1 MLKIIF
7 AVILLLPFFL
17 NSQNITVVEE
27 TAKELIIKIEVADFH
42 LNYSAEFAEITLEN
56 SLQNSEAGFPDIP
69 FLNLNLAVPPN
80 GNFYYSIVSK
90 KREKIKLKKPILPI
104 AKIVKN
110 SFTHD
115 FIYNI
120 DSEKYRQT
128 NDLIVKNEKYQY
140 RSFSIIPLK
149 ISPFQ
154 YNHQNLELEVITELI
169 LKIKII
175 GQTSYRQIIE
185 EDFEFLYPI
194 FILNYKTAKFWKN
207 IPQKDFVKMPFAK
220 SAFWYKILASKNS
233 DNYLDFAEFSQLPQ
247 FCDPASVRIFTMR
260 KVKEEYKIIEL
271 PIFIENNNEMEFD
284 QNTKIYFT
292 AENNENYWLTFGGDF
307 LGKPKRIFQKNELSQ
322 KVISF
327 QKKEIKPKSTKTDLE
342 LIIIYPKAN
351 VFQDQAAELAEIHSD
366 LAAELKSQVEIF
378 DEYSGGVAD
387 KDAIRDYLAET
398 YQNNP
403 NLQYV
408 ILVGAGSD
416 EWDDYSPKNKIMVYK
431 RSSIVSDDYFVDFA
445 QLGRPDLVIG
455 RLPAKNDAEL
465 DVIIDKIR
473 RYKETPTFGFWR
485 NKFLIMADDEN
496 HGDHFEGF
504 GTAAMNHSR
513 YAQELDDLINDDI
526 FVDKIFAFNYEFDAF
541 QAKPEAREAMVDVVN
556 KGCLAWLFIGHG
568 NTDVIGD
575 EDYFRGA
582 LHMNMLKNHDKPSLF
597 FAASC
602 SVGKYQMKNSDCL
615 AEKLVLHDNGGSII
629 SIAGTDD
636 TFPAPNATLYKHY
649 FQYILEDRMSA
660 GIALVAAKLFVTSA
674 SNAVRFN
681 ILGDPVLDIVPPESV
696 GEIDGI
702 ADSIRA
708 RETVE
713 ITGNFNE
720 NIFNSAQIMVFEPKH
735 KIIYENFDYLANPDD
750 DDSEHYTVHYTQNG
764 NKLYNANVSL
774 NAGEYSAEFI
784 VPDDIYAGEDG
795 RILTYVN
802 GEDSDFINTLTSI
815 NTSDVAI
822 DGVANDGPPQVQI
835 WLDSKTFQTG
845 DYVSTNP
852 LLMATI
858 SDENGI
864 NILGSAGRKMLVQ
877 IDESQEFI
885 DVTDGFVYDEN
896 SYTKG
901 ELTWQ
906 LNEISEGEHSLLLIV
921 FDNLN
926 LPKVTDV
933 TFIAKQSGKVV
944 IEQLLSYPNP
954 MCDETNFTFII
965 TEAADVTA
973 TIYTISGRK
982 IQTIK
987 AGNLPSGFQ
996 QIYWNGKDKAG
1007 DNIANGT
1014 YFYKIIANQS
1024 GKVTEKIGKIII
1036 LK

>member
-1 MLKIIF
+1 MLRIIF
-7 AVILLLPFFL
+7 AAILLLPFFL

-27 TAKELIIKIEVADFH
+27 TAKELIVKIEIVDFQ
-42 LNYSAEFAEITLEN
+42 LNYGAEFAEITLEN
-56 SLQNSEAGFPDIP
+56 GLQNSEAGSPDIP

-80 GNFYYSIVSK
+80 GNLRYSIVSQK
-90 KREKIKLKKPILPI
+90 KEKLKLQKPILPV

-110 SFTHD
+110 SSTHD
-115 FIYNI
+115 FIYHV
-120 DSEKYRQT
+120 DVEKYRQI
-128 NDLIVKNEKYQY
+128 NDLIVKNGKSQY
-140 RSFSIIPLK
+140 RSFSLIPLK

-154 YNHQNLELEVITELI
+154 YNHQNLELEVITELT
-169 LKIKII
+169 LKIDII
-175 GQTSYRQIIE
+175 GQTNYHQMID
-185 EDFEFLYPI
+185 EDFEFLYPK

-207 IPQKDFVKMPFAK
+207 IPQRFFVKMPFAK
-220 SAFWYKILASKNS
+220 SEFWYKMLASKSS
-233 DNYLDFAEFSQLPQ
+233 DNYMDFAELSQLPQ
-247 FCDPASVRIFTMR
+247 FCDPASVRLFTMR
-260 KVKEEYKIIEL
+260 KVEGKYEVIEL
-271 PIFIENNNEMEFD
+271 PIFIENGNKMEFE

-292 AENNENYWLTFGGDF
+292 AENNENYWLTFGSEF

-327 QKKEIKPKSTKTDLE
+327 QKKEIKPKNTKTDLE

-351 VFQDQAAELAEIHSD
+351 VFQNQTAELAEIHSD
-366 LAAELKSQVEIF
+366 LIAELKSQAEIF

-398 YQNNP
+398 YQNNS

-408 ILVGAGSD
+408 ILMGAGSD

-431 RSSIVSDDYFVDFA
+431 RSSTVSDDYFVDFA

-465 DVIIDKIR
+465 DVIIDKIS
-473 RYKETPTFGFWR
+473 RYKKTPTFGFWR

-496 HGDHFEGF
+496 HEDHFEGF
-504 GTAAMNHSR
+504 GTAQMNHSR

-526 FVDKIFAFNYEFDAF
+526 FVDKIFAFNYEFDAY
-541 QAKPEAREAMVDVVN
+541 QTKPEAREAMVDVVN
-556 KGCLAWLFIGHG
+556 EGCLAWLFIGHG
-568 NTDVIGD
+568 NEDVIGD
-575 EDYFRGA
+575 EDYFSGA
-582 LHMNMLKNHDKPSLF
+582 LHMNMLKNYDKPSLF

-602 SVGKYQMKNSDCL
+602 SGGKYQMKNFVCL

-629 SIAGTDD
+629 SIAGTDA
-636 TFPAPNATLYKHY
+636 TFPGPNAKLYKHY
-649 FQYILEDRMSA
+649 FQYIFEDRMSA
-660 GIALVAAKLFVTSA
+660 GIALVAAKLFLTNTLDA
-674 SNAVRFN
+674 AHFN
-681 ILGDPVLDIVPPESV
+681 ILGDPILDIIPPESV
-696 GEIDGI
+696 GEIVGI
-702 ADSIRA
+702 TDSIRA
-708 RETVE
+708 RETVG

-735 KIIYENFDYLANPDD
+735 EIVYENFDFLNHDE
-750 DDSEHYTVHYTQNG
+750 SEHYTVNYTQNG

-802 GEDSDFINTLTSI
+802 GEDVDFINTLTSI
-815 NTSDVAI
+815 NTSDDTI
-822 DGVANDGPPQVQI
+822 DGIENDGAPQVQI

-852 LLMATI
+852 LLMVEI

-877 IDESQEFI
+877 IDENQELI
-885 DVTDGFVYDEN
+885 DVTDGFIYDEN
-896 SYTKG
+896 SCTKG

-906 LNEISEGEHSLLLIV
+906 LNGISEGEHSLLLVV
-921 FDNLN
+921 FDNFN
-926 LPKVTDV
+926 LPTVIEVLFT
-933 TFIAKQSGKVV
+933 AKQFGKVA
-944 IEQLLSYPNP
+944 IEQLLPYPNP
-954 MCDETNFTFII
+954 MCDETNFTFIM
-965 TEAADVTA
+965 TETADVTV

-982 IQTIK
+982 IRTIE
-987 AGNLPSGFQ
+987 AGNLSSGFQ
-996 QIYWNGKDKAG
+996 QIYWNGEDKTG
-1007 DNIANGT
+1007 DDIANGT
-1014 YFYKIIANQS
+1014 YFYKIIANQN
-1024 GKVTEKIGKIII
+1024 GKISEKIGKIII